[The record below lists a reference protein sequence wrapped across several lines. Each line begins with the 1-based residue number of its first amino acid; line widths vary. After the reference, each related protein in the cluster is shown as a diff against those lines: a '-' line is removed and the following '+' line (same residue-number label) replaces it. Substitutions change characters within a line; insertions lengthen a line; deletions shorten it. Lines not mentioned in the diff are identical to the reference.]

1 MPEARLP
8 TPGGD
13 QGNWGEIL
21 NEFLL
26 VALNSNGTLKADGVI
41 AAKANDV
48 DVVHNI
54 GIETIAGVKTF
65 SSSPSVPSP
74 SSPLHAASKSYVD
87 NVALQAQQVSSVAG
101 KTGIVTLNQGDVGL
115 GNVDNTSDTTKNAAA
130 AMLTNKSLVDATTFI
145 VDDVDAT
152 KKVQFQASG
161 VATGTTRVLTV
172 PDSSGTLYVSGGTD
186 IPVADGGT
194 GRSTS
199 TTAYG
204 IIAAGTTAAGIQQTI
219 VPGVSGQF
227 LKSAGS
233 AALASFSAIAQSDV
247 TNLVSDLAA
256 KVSAVTLTNSVYGTD
271 GSGAPVNYSITGNA
285 TQNTI
290 AYRATGGVLA
300 VGTPT
305 AGGHAATKTYV
316 DTAASGAMGVV
327 VHGAIASAARPTAYT
342 VVTWIGSVSPTNAAT
357 NDIWMY
363 KA

>member
-1 MPEARLP
+1 MAEARLP
-8 TPGGD
+8 NPGGD

-26 VALNSNGTLKADGVI
+26 VALNANGTLKADGAI
-41 AAKANDV
+41 SAKANDA
-48 DVVHNI
+48 DVVHNT

-74 SSPLHAASKSYVD
+74 SSPLHVVNKTYVD

-101 KTGIVTLNQGDVGL
+101 KTGAVTLNQGDVGL
-115 GNVDNTSDTTKNAAA
+115 SNVDDTSDATKNVAAA
-130 AMLTNKSLVDATTFI
+130 TLANKSLVDETTYI

-161 VATGTTRVLTV
+161 VTAGATRILTV

-186 IPVADGGT
+186 VAVADGGT
-194 GRSTS
+194 GRLTS

-204 IIAAGTTAAGIQQTI
+204 IIAAGTAATGAQQTI
-219 VPGVSGQF
+219 APGAAGQF

-256 KVSAVTLTNSVYGTD
+256 KVATVTLANSVYGTD
-271 GSGAPVNYSITGNA
+271 GSGAPINYSITGNA

-305 AGGHAATKTYV
+305 AGGHAATRTYV
-316 DTAASGAMGVV
+316 DTAVSGAMGVV
-327 VHGAIASAARPTAYT
+327 VHGAVATTTRPTAYA